1 MSYWRREGATI
12 IELASGWRR
21 REGRVLCS
29 QVKVSNVME
38 KRGGGSNRDLVSEW
52 IEKEGEQ

>member
-1 MSYWRREGATI
+1 VSYWRKEGATI

-29 QVKVSNVME
+29 EVKVSNVME
-38 KRGGGSNRDLVSEW
+38 KREGGATE
-52 IEKEGEQ
+52 I